1 MKAVF
6 WTSTANQDLVEI
18 PDYLAEESIEAAEAF
33 VNGVDELLAHL
44 AEFPQ
49 IGRVVPELERQ
60 NVTRFR
66 ELVLSPWRIVYR
78 EEEDKIFVIT
88 VFDGRRNIEDILLR
102 RMLRE

>member
-1 MKAVF
+1 MKAIF
-6 WTSTANQDLVEI
+6 WTSSANQDLVEI
-18 PDYLAEESIEAAEAF
+18 AEYLAQESIEAAEAF
-33 VNGVDELLAHL
+33 VSRVDARLTHL

-49 IGRVVPELERQ
+49 IGWVVPELERH

-78 EEEDKIFVIT
+78 EEKDKIFVVT

-102 RMLRE
+102 RLLRE